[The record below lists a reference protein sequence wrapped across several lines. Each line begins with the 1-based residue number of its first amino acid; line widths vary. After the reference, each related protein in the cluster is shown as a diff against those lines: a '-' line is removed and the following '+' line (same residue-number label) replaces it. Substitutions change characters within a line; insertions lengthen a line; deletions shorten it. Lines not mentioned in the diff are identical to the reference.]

1 MCTAASYLSRDF
13 YFGRNFDYEISY
25 NETIR
30 ITPRNYPL
38 SFKTQDTME
47 STHIH
52 YTMMRQMKRAF
63 QSQDS
68 TLQEMPIIMKWMMKR
83 QTLLLLK

>member
-38 SFKTQDTME
+38 SFKTQDTIE
-47 STHIH
+47 SH
-52 YTMMRQMKRAF
+52 YAF
-63 QSQDS
+63 IGVTAGIDA
-68 TLQEMPIIMKWMMKR
+68 
-83 QTLLLLK
+83 